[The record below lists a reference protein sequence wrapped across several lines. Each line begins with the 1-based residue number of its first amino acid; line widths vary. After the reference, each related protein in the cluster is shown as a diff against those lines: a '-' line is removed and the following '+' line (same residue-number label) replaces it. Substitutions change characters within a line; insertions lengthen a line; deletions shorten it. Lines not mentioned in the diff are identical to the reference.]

1 MELVLTPSTVNES
14 NPVSIHKIIDD
25 ELVLMPGDKTTIS
38 VLVFPRRTGLQTLK
52 GFKVF
57 DRQLKGD
64 REHEAKGYA
73 FSFPKF
79 TIVDN

>member
-25 ELVLMPGDKTTIS
+25 ELVLMPGDKATVSI
-38 VLVFPRRTGLQTLK
+38 LVFPRRTGLQTLK
-52 GFKVF
+52 GFKAF
-57 DRQLKGD
+57 DKQLKGD
-64 REHEAKGYA
+64 REHESKGYA

-79 TIVDN
+79 TIVDS